1 MKKQQTLHVFLT
13 ILANL
18 GCYQYF
24 EHKDRKLIVVF
35 QCRPHVTAAYCTI
48 GSSLRKK
55 LLQALNL
62 LHVSLAASMN

>member
-35 QCRPHVTAAYCTI
+35 QCCPMLQLPTAP
-48 GSSLRKK
+48 S
-55 LLQALNL
+55 
-62 LHVSLAASMN
+62 AAA